1 MHEPV
6 LLAEVVAGLS
16 VRPGARV
23 LDGTVGTGGHASALL
38 DANAP
43 DGVLLGIDRDP
54 LALAVARERL
64 APYGGRVRLR
74 HARFSEA
81 PHSLDAEGIPSVEAA
96 LLDLGASSLQ
106 FDTAERGFSFATD
119 GPLDM
124 RMDPGEEGETA
135 ADLVNQLPER
145 ALADLIFRFG
155 EDRRARAIARAIV
168 GARRRGPILRT
179 LELARV
185 LASVQERGPSRGRSR
200 LHPGTRAFQALRI
213 VVNREIEELRSGLP
227 AVASTLAPG
236 GRFGV
241 IAFHSLEDRE
251 VKRFFRTG
259 TAEGRFRLVT
269 RRPIRPTPREV
280 ARNRRSRSARLR
292 LVEVVAA

>member
-74 HARFSEA
+74 HARISEA
-81 PHSLDAEGIPSVEAA
+81 PDALDAEGIRSVEAA

-106 FDTAERGFSFATD
+106 FDTAERGFSFSAD

-135 ADLVNQLPER
+135 ADLVNRLPER
-145 ALADLIFRFG
+145 ALSDLIFRFG
-155 EDRRARAIARAIV
+155 EDRRARALARAIV

-185 LASVQERGPSRGRSR
+185 LASVRGGGRSR
-200 LHPGTRAFQALRI
+200 LHPATRAFQALRI
-213 VVNREIEELRSGLP
+213 AVNREIEELRSGLP
-227 AVASTLAPG
+227 AVASRLAPG

-251 VKRFFRTG
+251 VKRFFRAG

-269 RRPIRPTPREV
+269 KRPIRPTPGEID
-280 ARNRRSRSARLR
+280 RNRRSRSARLR